1 MKGWSRFFVLTSIL
15 LFLCPA
21 GSALNEGQI
30 LTLRFVDSS
39 TGQAVYPNVA
49 VIDMDSQQTVFGLNA
64 SGLERGGRV
73 SIRLQ
78 DGNYLVSAS
87 AAGYEPMSAKV
98 VVDRDPLPPFEFHM
112 DSLQKPLEL
121 QDGFLRSLHHAGS
134 HLIAGFITDEATGEP
149 ATGVTVSV
157 PAHNAVTV
165 SDSRGFFMLSVSL
178 KDSAGVPQRYATL
191 HFHKNGYHDL
201 KREYIELWSRGDT
214 LYRIWMRPGKGIET
228 IDERTTRRRMDEPP
242 TPCTDC
248 DAQDEAQ
255 STVDPLPPSGD
266 FNPQAPAPI
275 IMPKYIRV
283 GRNCT
288 SRTNCT
294 RVEVYTVDTYVKGV
308 LPHEWYACWGNVTGG
323 MDSLRAGAVAA
334 RSYGVSF
341 VFSPA
346 TSNYD
351 ICDSTSCQVFS
362 EGQSSNTNTAVDQ
375 TTRYVLLTS
384 SNSIARS
391 EYSAEN
397 NNSGCGN
404 GFSGTGGS
412 WPCIS
417 DPVCTGFTSNGHGRG
432 LCQWGSARW
441 ATGRRLSSSQACTS
455 AAPLHGYGTK
465 NWQQIL
471 EHYYGP
477 GGYQLVQG
485 ATAVI
490 NSVIPDPNPART
502 GSLTT
507 FQYNL
512 TSTHDYNLILGA
524 SISPAGTTNWLS
536 DPNRDLRVSV
546 VEGVNTR
553 SRLFLIPTNAAPGNH
568 DIFAAL
574 WHDRNN
580 NNRIDAGD
588 FVIEDRILS
597 NALQVRTTTTLTM
610 NSASGR
616 RGQTVTL
623 QATLRETY
631 TNNSVSGELI
641 TFKLNGNVIGST
653 TTNASGVASLSYQ
666 IPLNLSLGNH
676 SLTTEYEGGS
686 TWSAAAGSATL
697 TVQKVLIQGTI
708 TLQDRPNPA
717 GLSVRLVVKQA
728 SQSETLTAV
737 LGASGAYS
745 LETALAGSSATV
757 SAVIVDGSWLR
768 KRQDTTLSHIVSLNF
783 NLQNGDV
790 NRDNAVD
797 DEDLLGVL
805 FSFGGTNPQI
815 DLNNDGIVDDEDLL
829 IILFNFGQFGDED

>member
-1 MKGWSRFFVLTSIL
+1 MKEWSKFLGLVGIL

-21 GSALNEGQI
+21 ASALDEEQT
-30 LTLRFVDSS
+30 LTLRFVDRS

-49 VIDMDSQQTVFGLNA
+49 VVDIESRQTVSRLDA
-64 SGLERGGRV
+64 SGLERGGRA

-78 DGNYLVSAS
+78 NGSYLISAS
-87 AAGYEPMSAKV
+87 ARGYEPMSAKV
-98 VVDRDPLPPFEFHM
+98 VVNSEPLPPFEFHM
-112 DSLQKPLEL
+112 ESLQKPRELESE
-121 QDGFLRSLHHAGS
+121 FLRTLHRAGA
-134 HLIAGFITDEATGEP
+134 HLIAGFITDETTGEP
-149 ATGVTVSV
+149 AAGVMVSV
-157 PAHNAVTV
+157 PDHHSAAV
-165 SDSRGFFMLSVSL
+165 SDSRGFFMLSVPL
-178 KDSAGVPQRYATL
+178 RDSTGVPQRFASL
-191 HFHKNGYHDL
+191 HFQKSGYQDL
-201 KREYIELWSRGDT
+201 KREYIELWSGGDT
-214 LYRIWMRPGKGIET
+214 LYRIWMKPGKGTET
-228 IDERTTRRRMDEPP
+228 IDERTTRRRMDEPS
-242 TPCTDC
+242 TPCTECDPQED
-248 DAQDEAQ
+248 DAQ
-255 STVDPLPPSGD
+255 SVDPKPQPGD
-266 FNPQAPAPI
+266 FSPQSPAPI
-275 IMPKYIRV
+275 LMPKYIRV

-294 RVEVYTVDTYVKGV
+294 RVEVYTLDTYVKGV
-308 LPHEWYACWGNVTGG
+308 LPHEWYACWGNVAGG

-362 EGQSSNTNTAVDQ
+362 EGQSSNTNAAVDQ

-384 SNSIARS
+384 AGNIARS

-404 GFSGTGGS
+404 GFSGTGSS

-417 DPVCTGFTSNGHGRG
+417 DPVCTGFSSNGHGRG

-477 GGYQLVQG
+477 AGYQLVQG

-490 NSVIPDPNPART
+490 NSVTPDPNPART

-512 TSTHDYNLILGA
+512 TSTHEYNLILGA
-524 SISPAGTTNWLS
+524 SISPAGTTNWVS

-553 SRLFLIPTNAAPGNH
+553 ARLFFIPTNATPGSH
-568 DIFAAL
+568 DIFASL

-580 NNRIDAGD
+580 NSRIDTGD

-610 NSASGR
+610 NNASGR
-616 RGQTVTL
+616 RGQTLTL

-631 TNNSVSGELI
+631 TNNPVSGQTI
-641 TFKLNGNVIGST
+641 AFKLGANTIGHAV
-653 TTNASGVASLSYQ
+653 TNSNGVAT
-666 IPLNLSLGNH
+666 LNYIVPLSLPLGTH
-676 SLTTEYEGGS
+676 TLATEYEGNS
-686 TWSAAAGSATL
+686 TWSAAAGSSSL
-697 TVQKVLIQGTI
+697 TVQKVLLQGTI

-717 GLSVRLVVKQA
+717 GLTVRLVVKQG
-728 SQSETLTAV
+728 SESETLAAV
-737 LGASGAYS
+737 LGANGAYS
-745 LETALAGSSATV
+745 VETALAGAPATV

-768 KRQDTTLSHIVSLNF
+768 KRLDTTLSQIVSLNYT
-783 NLQNGDV
+783 LPNGDV
-790 NRDNAVD
+790 NRDHAVD
-797 DEDLLGVL
+797 DQDLLGVL
-805 FSFGGTNPQI
+805 FGFGSTDSQI

-829 IILFNFGQFGDED
+829 IILFNFGWIGDDE